1 MSGSEN
7 SEFKGPPSLLSRG
20 AADEKSQSNRILA
33 SLEGQVGA
41 TRKPAVAKRRRGVAA
56 LVLLLLCGAS
66 GAFWVMR
73 DRLGGTGAVRQ
84 AEATHAPAA
93 TLASAS
99 ALASTPAT
107 TLAAASA
114 SAAAASAAASDTAQ
128 AATIVNDSDAPASA
142 ATLAAQGPAS
152 SSSIPSS
159 PAQAS
164 APASPAPAMVAAAGP
179 SATHEAHHATH
190 EAAPHGKASDT
201 SKLASHAAHRT
212 VVAEH
217 PKPVE
222 HGKKE
227 LARTDK
233 TDKAD
238 KIEKTSKT
246 AQAHPRGDDPDVD
259 LLTMLVARTKPAVR
273 TSAGAPRHDQLTEQ
287 LKQCDK
293 LGFFASER
301 CRQDTCAGQAGK
313 DLDCPAVQASS
324 TH

>member
-7 SEFKGPPSLLSRG
+7 PEFKGPPSLLSRG

-33 SLEGQVGA
+33 SLEGQVGS

-99 ALASTPAT
+99 TPAT

-114 SAAAASAAASDTAQ
+114 SAAAASAASNTAQ

-159 PAQAS
+159 PVQAA

-179 SATHEAHHATH
+179 SATHEARHATH

-201 SKLASHAAHRT
+201 SKLAAHAAHRT

-227 LARTDK
+227 FARTDK

-246 AQAHPRGDDPDVD
+246 AQAHPRSDDPDVD

>member
-7 SEFKGPPSLLSRG
+7 PDFKGPPSLLSRG

-41 TRKPAVAKRRRGVAA
+41 TRKPAVTKRRRGLAA
-56 LVLLLLCGAS
+56 LVLLLLCAAS

-73 DRLGGTGAVRQ
+73 DRLGGGTLRQ
-84 AEATHAPAA
+84 AEATHAPAVA
-93 TLASAS
+93 MAPAS
-99 ALASTPAT
+99 ALASAPAT
-107 TLAAASA
+107 TPAAASTV
-114 SAAAASAAASDTAQ
+114 AAVSAAASDTAQ
-128 AATIVNDSDAPASA
+128 AATIVNDSDTPASA
-142 ATLAAQGPAS
+142 ATLAAQEQGQGAPSSSLTPSSSAQPPAS
-152 SSSIPSS
+152 
-159 PAQAS
+159 AV
-164 APASPAPAMVAAAGP
+164 VAAAGL
-179 SATHEAHHATH
+179 SASRDAHETRHATH

-238 KIEKTSKT
+238 KGEKTSKT

-273 TSAGAPRHDQLTEQ
+273 TAAGAPRHDQLTEQ

-293 LGFFASER
+293 LGFFAGER